1 MLILTVNAGS
11 SSIRLDAFFSANNRL
26 QRLGDVHQEQ
36 NAPLLAPLLELA
48 EEASIDLRAFDV
60 VAHRW
65 VHGGPD
71 LTGPLFLTPA
81 LEATLEELS
90 SLAPL
95 HNPSAL
101 AWLRL
106 VRSTVPAAR
115 HVVVPDTGYFSDL
128 PLVAQ
133 AYALPRALCEQFH
146 VRRYGFHG
154 LAHQSMWEAWVARC
168 GNMPGDRVVTLQL
181 GSGASAA
188 AIRGGSPLDTSMGF
202 TPLEGLVM
210 ASRPGDIDPGLLMY
224 LQRTMGMNFEAMEDL
239 LSHHSGLIGLSDVS
253 GDIRTLLS
261 DSSSAARHAL
271 NVYTY
276 RIRKYIGS
284 YAAVLGGLDGIVFGG
299 GVGENSSEI
308 RSMIMGDLDWLGVNI
323 NVQDNLAPAGN
334 DGWIHSSNS
343 SVKILVAQVNE
354 ATMMARAVQDVAG

>member
-26 QRLGDVHQEQ
+26 QRLGDVHKEQ
-36 NAPLLAPLLELA
+36 NAPFLEPLLELA
-48 EEASIDLRAFDV
+48 ENASIDLQAVDI

-65 VHGGPD
+65 VQGGPD
-71 LTGPLFLTPA
+71 LTRPAFLTPA
-81 LEATLEELS
+81 LEGTLDELS

-95 HNPSAL
+95 HNPAAL
-101 AWLRL
+101 AWIRL
-106 VRSTVPAAR
+106 VRSTLPAAR

-133 AYALPRALCEQFH
+133 AYALPRALCEKFH
-146 VRRYGFHG
+146 IRRYGFHG
-154 LAHQSMWEAWVARC
+154 LAHQAMWEAWVARR
-168 GNMPGDRVVTLQL
+168 GNIPGDRVVTLQL

-224 LQRTMGMNFEAMEDL
+224 LQRTTGMDVEAMEDL

-261 DSSSAARHAL
+261 DSSSAALHAL
-271 NVYTY
+271 NVYVY

-308 RSMIMGDLDWLGVNI
+308 RSMVVGDLDWLGVNI

-334 DGWIHSSNS
+334 DGWIHSPDSV
-343 SVKILVAQVNE
+343 VKILVAQVDE
-354 ATMMARAVQDVAG
+354 ARILARAAQVMAE